1 MAKQKLKTLD
11 PKVVK
16 KTLNVLRAE
25 RGTWESHWQEVE
37 DHIVP
42 RKNTIT
48 TTRTD
53 GAKRTFQLLDN
64 VGVHS
69 NELLAGALHSMLTNP
84 DTFWFEY
91 TSGNLVLDNDDE
103 VRMWLQAAQRETHN
117 VINNSNFQTEVHELY
132 IDLGSIGTAA
142 QLIEEDEADVV
153 RFSTKF
159 IREYFIRENRRG
171 VVSELYREWDSS
183 PSKLVSEFG
192 IEVLPEKVKK
202 MFEKGDECKV
212 KCIHAVYPKLITG
225 DTSKAHMTYISQYIL
240 PEYDVE
246 IHAGEFAEFPY
257 VVPRFS
263 KASGEVYGRS
273 PGMTALPELKI
284 LNKMNETML
293 RGAQKMVDPPI
304 QMPDDGFVMPI
315 VTTPGGIN
323 YYRSGTQELIKPI
336 FNATNIEFGYQAM
349 ADRRQ
354 RVRDAFYVDQLKLQQ
369 GGPQMTATEVMQ
381 RTEDAMRLLGPLLG
395 RMQSEFL
402 RPMID
407 RVFSIM
413 VKRQLIPP
421 APQALQGQKLDVRYS
436 SLIAKSQRMN
446 EMQNINRVVQTL
458 APFIQIDP
466 TVADN
471 INGDAA
477 ARIIA
482 GGYGVPAELM
492 RSIKG
497 VQQMRQ
503 GRAQQA
509 QAAQAAAQE
518 QQELSN
524 TQQVVETMKTG
535 AEVQK
540 A

>member
-1 MAKQKLKTLD
+1 MAKKALKTLD
-11 PKVVK
+11 PKQVK
-16 KTLNVLRAE
+16 KTLNVLRGE

-91 TSGNLVLDNDDE
+91 TTGNLVLDNDDE

-142 QLIEEDEADVV
+142 QLIEEDDEDVV

-159 IREYFIRENRRG
+159 IKEYYIRENRRG

-192 IEVLPEKVKK
+192 LDVLPDKVKK
-202 MFEKGDECKV
+202 MFEKGEECKV
-212 KCIHAVYPKLITG
+212 KCIHAVYPKLLTG
-225 DTSKAHMTYISQYIL
+225 DTSKAHMKYISQYIL

-246 IHAGEFAEFPY
+246 IHSGEFTEMPY

-336 FNATNIEFGYQAM
+336 FNATSVEFGYQAM

-402 RPMID
+402 RPLID

-492 RSIKG
+492 RSIRS
-497 VQQMRQ
+497 VQQLRQ
-503 GRAQQA
+503 GRAEQQQA
-509 QAAQAAAQE
+509 MMAQAQE
-518 QQELSN
+518 QQELNS
-524 TQQVVETMKTG
+524 TQQTVETMKTG
-535 AEVQK
+535 TEVQK